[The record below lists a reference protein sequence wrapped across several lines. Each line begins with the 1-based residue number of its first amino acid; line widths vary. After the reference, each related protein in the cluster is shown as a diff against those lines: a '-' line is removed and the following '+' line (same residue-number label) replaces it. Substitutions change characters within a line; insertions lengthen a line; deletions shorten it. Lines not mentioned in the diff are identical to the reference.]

1 MNDDLRRLIS
11 LQELDLLI
19 KEREKEEEA
28 GFHLQ
33 GAEEFKK
40 ARETI
45 ISFLPPHLYR
55 KYQRLKE
62 RYGNAVVPVVGG
74 ICQGCFIL
82 LPTSLVS
89 QKNKNERIHT
99 CPNCGRILYWADE

>member
-1 MNDDLRRLIS
+1 
-11 LQELDLLI
+11 
-19 KEREKEEEA
+19 
-28 GFHLQ
+28 
-33 GAEEFKK
+33 
-40 ARETI
+40 
-45 ISFLPPHLYR
+45 
-55 KYQRLKE
+55 
-62 RYGNAVVPVVGG
+62 NAVVPVVGG